1 MRFGFVNKKHIIW
14 TILLCCI
21 ILFSSCSSERSPS
34 KASPGI
40 LPTSTP
46 TINNNDP
53 AAPDMGDFKAIW
65 ISQYDLTQTYINPQ
79 TGLQAEQNIFTD
91 NINKILSSI
100 KELGYNTIILQIR
113 PYADSMYPSEYY
125 PMSEYVVGKYG
136 NTVDYD
142 PVEIIVREA
151 HEMELDIH
159 GWINPM
165 RAMSVAKISKID
177 NQYKIRQWYE
187 DENQNGTYIVPYSGV
202 YYLNPAYEEVRQLI
216 IDGATEAL
224 TKYQFDGLHM
234 DDYFYP
240 TTDENFDAKAYQ
252 EYKAGGGKLGLM
264 EFRREALNKLVS
276 GLYVATKAVNPDLI
290 FGISP
295 AGIITNVYD
304 LHCADIYTWC
314 STYGY
319 IDYICPQ
326 VYFGLEHETYDF
338 ISVCNTFR
346 DIIKTRSV
354 NLVIGMTFGKAY
366 SKTDNLAG
374 SGQYE
379 WQQNNDVLARCLS
392 YTKELTHCTG
402 IAVFCY
408 QYFYDTVSYAPV
420 KETAEEVANF
430 VPLLHEI
437 SWNN

>member
-1 MRFGFVNKKHIIW
+1 MRSGFFDKKHILLV
-14 TILLCCI
+14 ILLCCV
-21 ILFSSCSSERSPS
+21 ILFSSCSLEKTPSEVSPS
-34 KASPGI
+34 I
-40 LPTSTP
+40 RPTSTP

-65 ISQYDLTQTYINPQ
+65 ISQYDLTKTYTNPQ
-79 TGLQAEQNIFTD
+79 TGLQADQSVFTENIK
-91 NINKILSSI
+91 KILKNVKS
-100 KELGYNTIILQIR
+100 LGFNTIILQVR
-113 PYADSMYPSEYY
+113 PNADSMYPSEYY

-136 NTVDYD
+136 NVADYD

-151 HEMELDIH
+151 HEVELDIH
-159 GWINPM
+159 AWINPM
-165 RAMSVAKISKID
+165 RAMSTTKISKID
-177 NQYKIRQWYE
+177 NQYKIKQWYE
-187 DENQNGTYIVPYSGV
+187 NELQNGTYIVPHSNV

-216 IDGATEAL
+216 IDGATEVL

-240 TTDENFDAKAYQ
+240 TTDENFDIKAYQ
-252 EYKAGGGKLGLM
+252 EYKAHGGKLGLM
-264 EFRREALNKLVS
+264 DFRREALNKLVA
-276 GLYVATKAVNPDLI
+276 GLYAATKAVNPDLI

-295 AGIITNVYD
+295 AGIITNVYN

-338 ISVCNTFR
+338 VSVCNTFR
-346 DIIKTRSV
+346 DIIRTRSV

-366 SKTDNLAG
+366 SKIDNLAG

-379 WQQNNDVLARCLS
+379 WQQNNDILERCLG
-392 YTKELTHCTG
+392 YTKDLTHCTG

-408 QYFYDTVSYAPV
+408 QYFYDPVSGEPV
-420 KETAEEVANF
+420 SNTQDEVNNFIPVLKE
-430 VPLLHEI
+430 I
-437 SWNN
+437 CW